1 MSEIGYD
8 SFADYILKKEKHK
21 KTFVRGIKKRAPYSP
36 KTDYYLQLRVR
47 LKQICKK
54 HDSLNTLDEMLSKL
68 TNLNKKNGYPVL
80 ITKIKEFLAPK
91 KYTWVDPS
99 KKVIQYGDLAI
110 RVNPEL
116 GLKIGNTIYFIKL
129 YLKKTKITT
138 EKINILKKIMQ
149 EAYSEIDENIHV
161 AIFDVRGGNFYS
173 IPINQNMELTYD
185 LQKEASN
192 WCKVWEELNN

>member
-8 SFADYILKKEKHK
+8 SFADYILKKEKYK
-21 KTFVRGIKKRAPYSP
+21 KNFVRGIKKREPYSP
-36 KTDYYLQLRVR
+36 KTDYYLQLRVK

-54 HDSLNTLDEMLSKL
+54 HYSLNKLDEMLSKL
-68 TNLNKKNGYPVL
+68 TNSNKKNGYPIL
-80 ITKIKEFLAPK
+80 IAKIKEFLAPK
-91 KYTWVDPS
+91 NYTWVEPS
-99 KKVIQYGDLAI
+99 KEVIQYGDLVL

-129 YLKKTKITT
+129 YLKKTKITI

-149 EAYSEIDENIHV
+149 EAYSEIDENINV

-173 IPINQNMELTYD
+173 IPINQNMELPYD
-185 LQKEASN
+185 LRKEASS
-192 WCKVWEELNN
+192 WCKAWEELDS